1 MRIPDNTDGFKI
13 CQVDGKTGCDAV
25 PECKWYKGS
34 LDWNCVALDT
44 TIAAN
49 ADNCKNIVDKSAC
62 YNMID
67 TCMW

>member
-13 CQVDGKTGCDAV
+13 CKFDDKTGCAAV

-44 TIAAN
+44 TISAT
-49 ADNCKNIVDKSAC
+49 ADNC
-62 YNMID
+62 
-67 TCMW
+67 